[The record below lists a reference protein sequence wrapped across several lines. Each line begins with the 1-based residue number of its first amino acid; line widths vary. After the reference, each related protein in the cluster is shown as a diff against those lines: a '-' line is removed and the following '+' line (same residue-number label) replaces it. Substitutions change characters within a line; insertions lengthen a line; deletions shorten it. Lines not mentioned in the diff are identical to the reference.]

1 MTHFRAMV
9 ISDDYAK
16 ALKPYCEHDENY
28 YEPTDHTKDYI
39 GSTIAELK
47 NDGFDI
53 VMNDEEEQ
61 KSIRDKQDYARF
73 IGNELIKAIRFYNPN
88 AKYDYYGEQTY
99 FSGNSEENDIVFKKE
114 YEHIRDTD
122 VIKLKYLD
130 FPAMLEKEKGR
141 RRKNYRRYVEVLG
154 HAPNFK
160 TWDMLKKEYGEDFL
174 KDDLTPEPNC
184 GFKSEEEVVAFLERR
199 KNEMEVVGFDDEPK
213 KDEKKTISVEI
224 TKNMTALELAEKLI
238 AESKGMWK

>member
-47 NDGFDI
+47 NDDFDI

-61 KSIRDKQDYARF
+61 ISIQDKQDYARF

-114 YEHIRDTD
+114 YEHIRNTDT
-122 VIKLKYLD
+122 IKLKYLD
-130 FPAMLEKEKGR
+130 FPAMLEKEKKR
-141 RRKNYRRYVEVLG
+141 RRELYQRYVEILG
-154 HAPNFK
+154 HVPNFK

-174 KDDLTPEPNC
+174 KEEKNIDIYWNQPDVKAYAENICRWGNPDDVVCIGLFG
-184 GFKSEEEVVAFLERR
+184 GF
-199 KNEMEVVGFDDEPK
+199 
-213 KDEKKTISVEI
+213 
-224 TKNMTALELAEKLI
+224 
-238 AESKGMWK
+238 